1 MESTKKGTRRERR
14 GFTTEFKAE
23 AVRMLAERRAVG
35 ATATQVGRELDVRPD
50 QLRAWARVQHEATG
64 AGAGAA
70 VPSATVR
77 PLHQG

>member
-35 ATATQVGRELDVRPD
+35 ATAT
-50 QLRAWARVQHEATG
+50 RAAACCQWQRCAAITSSRQSARRAISCSST
-64 AGAGAA
+64 
-70 VPSATVR
+70 
-77 PLHQG
+77 